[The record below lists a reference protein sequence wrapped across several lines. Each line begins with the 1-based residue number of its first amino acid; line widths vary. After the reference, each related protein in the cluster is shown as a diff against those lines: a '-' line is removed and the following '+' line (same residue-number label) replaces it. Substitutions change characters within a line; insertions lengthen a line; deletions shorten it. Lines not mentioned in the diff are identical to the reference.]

1 LTTIRSIFQDGNTP
15 AQDDPSLAGASG
27 YVVDTGTGTGTTTLE
42 NILVNN
48 TTISTTA
55 NDINFANSDS
65 LNINATGA
73 LTIPLGTTLDRLNQ
87 DSSIRFNTD
96 DSLFEAPSSSSVVTF
111 GGVYSDNRQ
120 TSVLAH
126 PTNNTISVNI
136 LGSEKVTIDST
147 KILTNGLDVDDIFI
161 NDNLIRTNIS
171 NSPLDLRAN
180 GTGSLLIDNIRFN
193 TETITNTV
201 NSAFELNNTLY
212 GKVKFDTNG
221 AVRIP
226 AGTDAERPSNP
237 EVGMTRWNTENELL
251 EVWDGSTFITAA
263 GTSATLS
270 AEEMDDLVLEYTLI
284 FG

>member
-1 LTTIRSIFQDGNTP
+1 
-15 AQDDPSLAGASG
+15 
-27 YVVDTGTGTGTTTLE
+27 
-42 NILVNN
+42 
-48 TTISTTA
+48 
-55 NDINFANSDS
+55 
-65 LNINATGA
+65 
-73 LTIPLGTTLDRLNQ
+73 
-87 DSSIRFNTD
+87 
-96 DSLFEAPSSSSVVTF
+96 
-111 GGVYSDNRQ
+111 
-120 TSVLAH
+120 
-126 PTNNTISVNI
+126 
-136 LGSEKVTIDST
+136 
-147 KILTNGLDVDDIFI
+147 
-161 NDNLIRTNIS
+161 
-171 NSPLDLRAN
+171 
-180 GTGSLLIDNIRFN
+180 LLIDNIRFN